1 MAGQKCGEPIGAHFS
16 PCEITALNTKI
27 SFNQYR
33 DAKSFSQMAKD
44 SDLLALA
51 EEGMMDYLQQL
62 PNEQE

>member
-1 MAGQKCGEPIGAHFS
+1 MDGQNCWEPTGTHFG

-44 SDLLALA
+44 TDLFALA
-51 EEGMMDYLQQL
+51 EEETKDYLQQL
-62 PNEQE
+62 PNEQ